1 MRIGYKGGTWAKRG
15 GGTRTSWLT
24 KGRAGSAA
32 ATKPATLKARLTR
45 QIAAT
50 GAATAHRDG
59 LLVVASVGSPRMR
72 IALSAV
78 VLLIAGLTVALFAF
92 AMARG
97 KGRGRRGGGN
107 GRSNRVGA
115 RRPQDDSA
123 PSKTTPT
130 GPRGRVP
137 PPEHSPH
144 NLTAIDASGRWRAE
158 LEALRRLGTSAT
170 RPCART

>member
-1 MRIGYKGGTWAKRG
+1 
-15 GGTRTSWLT
+15 
-24 KGRAGSAA
+24 
-32 ATKPATLKARLTR
+32 
-45 QIAAT
+45 
-50 GAATAHRDG
+50 
-59 LLVVASVGSPRMR
+59 MR

-107 GRSNRVGA
+107 GRSNPVGA

-170 RPCART
+170 TVDCGE